1 MVTDAQTNTLYLA
14 DVLPRKFP
22 RFYAELDNLLT
33 GLNINI
39 RLLPYSRDIWAVDY
53 MPVQIDYND
62 FVQFLYNPDY
72 LKPKKWHKTISNGA
86 LIAESLGITT
96 KASRLILDGGNV
108 VNSSNKVIL
117 CDKVLQE
124 NKSFFRLDIVSEL
137 KSIFCVDDVL
147 FIPQQPGDF
156 IGHADGMI
164 RFIDDH
170 TVLINDYSREK
181 GSYQDKVMTAIK
193 ATGLDYVT
201 LPYNPYQNR
210 TMTQANGIYINYLQM
225 KGLVVM
231 PIYGMQEDYEAFR
244 LMEAMFP
251 DSTIATLDCN
261 DIANHGGVLNCISW
275 NIYVP

>member
-1 MVTDAQTNTLYLA
+1 MVTDTQTNTLYLA

-22 RFYAELDNLLT
+22 RFYAELDNLLN

-39 RLLPYSRDIWAVDY
+39 RRLPYSKDIWAVDY
-53 MPVQIDYND
+53 MPVQIDHND

-72 LKPKKWHKTISNGA
+72 LKPKKWHKTISDGA
-86 LIAESLGITT
+86 QIAESLGITP
-96 KASRLILDGGNV
+96 KASALILDGGNV

-117 CDKVLQE
+117 CDKVLKE
-124 NKSFFRLDIVSEL
+124 NKSFSRLDILSEL
-137 KSIFCVDDVL
+137 KCIFCLDEAFL
-147 FIPQQPGDF
+147 IPQQPGDF

-181 GSYQDKVMTAIK
+181 GSYQDNVKAAIK
-193 ATGLDYVT
+193 ATGLDSVT
-201 LPYNPYQNR
+201 LPYNPYQNK

-225 KGLVVM
+225 EDLIVM
-231 PIYGMQEDYEAFR
+231 PIYGMQEDHEAFR

-251 DSTIATLDCN
+251 DSTIATIDCN